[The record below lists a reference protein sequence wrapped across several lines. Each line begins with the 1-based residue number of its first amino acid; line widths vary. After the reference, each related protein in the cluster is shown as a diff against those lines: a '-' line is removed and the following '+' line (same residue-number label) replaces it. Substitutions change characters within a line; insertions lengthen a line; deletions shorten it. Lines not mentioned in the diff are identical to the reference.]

1 MNFIESISNYILEN
15 ITIEDLPNI
24 GLIAL
29 SENISC
35 DSIMIL
41 AGMNKIDNP
50 FEIKEYFDNCI
61 NELKLQLPSKFE
73 AAQILTKYYLNEIVK
88 NPNQAYDIMIT
99 LDNEVYKKISN
110 DDITKTFIGE
120 ELKIESLYTWYR
132 EIQDWND
139 NGIILF
145 YKDLSRYEQRIKFE
159 EHLVI
164 EALNTLKHYYK

>member
-1 MNFIESISNYILEN
+1 
-15 ITIEDLPNI
+15 
-24 GLIAL
+24 
-29 SENISC
+29 
-35 DSIMIL
+35 
-41 AGMNKIDNP
+41 
-50 FEIKEYFDNCI
+50 
-61 NELKLQLPSKFE
+61 
-73 AAQILTKYYLNEIVK
+73 
-88 NPNQAYDIMIT
+88 MIT